1 MRRVNYCITVLR
13 KNEKMDYELITL
25 QDAVIK
31 EVSINKYKVVK
42 DRYGYLS
49 MLKGKNV

>member
-1 MRRVNYCITVLR
+1 MRRVNYCITVLS
-13 KNEKMDYELITL
+13 KNERPDYELITL

-31 EVSINKYKVVK
+31 EISVNEYKVIK

-49 MLKGKNV
+49 MLKGNSR